1 MAETLSDE
9 RDRIEK
15 QLELL
20 YNSDSINH
28 GKAYYDAIKRL
39 EKRLE
44 EINDIEGY
52 A

>member
-1 MAETLSDE
+1 MAETMSEE
-9 RDRIEK
+9 RERIEK

-28 GKAYYDAIKRL
+28 GRAYYDAIKRL

-44 EINDIEGY
+44 EISELQRQD
-52 A
+52 